1 MSRGSKTFPEMWRAE
16 GEWKLENHVQVRG
29 KGVLALSAGPTLI
42 GLLPPLTI
50 SQDAI
55 GVVIA
60 RA

>member
-1 MSRGSKTFPEMWRAE
+1 MWRAE